1 MIPWIWLDRYSD
13 EEEYLDDRLEYMRE
27 EYHDDEREEED

>member
-1 MIPWIWLDRYSD
+1 MIPWVWSDRYSD

-27 EYHDDEREEED
+27 EYYDDEREED